1 MRYPRKIS
9 GILIMT
15 YVLAPLLCSILQILI
30 EFDPWDMASDAKLY
44 LMKVQKNETSCE
56 HFYENEER

>member
-1 MRYPRKIS
+1 
-9 GILIMT
+9 MT

-30 EFDPWDMASDAKLY
+30 EFDPWDMASDDKLY